1 MPANFNVQARS
12 RGSWAV
18 ATALLL
24 VYVVWGTTYFA
35 TSIAL
40 QTMPPLLMNAVRF
53 LCAGVVMLLIA
64 LWQGHALPT
73 ALQWRNSALVGGLM
87 VFLAMN
93 FIGFAQKLGIGSGL
107 MATVVTTMPM
117 WLALW
122 TRWGGERV
130 PLTSWIGLGL
140 GVVGALLLAME
151 GDFSATWVGALL
163 AFAAP
168 LCWSLGS
175 YASRKLSLPAP
186 AMAAAAQWFVGG
198 AMGLVVA
205 LCVEPVPALSQI
217 SAKSWAAWLYLLVF
231 GTMVALNAYLWLLQ
245 NTTAALA
252 GSYSFVN
259 PAVALLVGV
268 ALGGELLT
276 GWVFAALPLIAGALG
291 CILYGPMVLGWWQR
305 RVLDAVVS
313 LAALALIAVIVWFGW
328 DYAKRGGVQTMAG
341 LESVSMFWAY
351 LALPVGGLFSA
362 VGIIGN
368 WIDPQRQELET
379 AQ

>member
-1 MPANFNVQARS
+1 MPAIFNAQARG

-40 QTMPPLLMNAVRF
+40 QTIPPLLMNAVRF
-53 LCAGVVMLLIA
+53 LCAGAVMLLIA

-73 ALQWRNSALVGGLM
+73 AVQWRNSAVVGGLM

-93 FIGFAQKLGIGSGL
+93 LIGLAQKLGIGSGL

-130 PLTSWIGLGL
+130 PVTSWIGLGL
-140 GVVGALLLAME
+140 GVAGAVLLARE
-151 GDFSATWVGALL
+151 GNFSATWLGAIL

-186 AMAAAAQWFVGG
+186 AMASAAQWFVGG

-205 LCVEPVPALSQI
+205 LWFEPVPALSQI
-217 SAKSWAAWLYLLVF
+217 SAKSWAAWVYLLVF

-245 NTTAALA
+245 NTSAALA

-276 GWVFAALPLIAGALG
+276 GWVFAALPLIGAALVF
-291 CILYGPMVLGWWQR
+291 ILYGRLLQGWWAGR
-305 RVLDAVVS
+305 RAVWMG
-313 LAALALIAVIVWFGW
+313 L
-328 DYAKRGGVQTMAG
+328 RAG
-341 LESVSMFWAY
+341 
-351 LALPVGGLFSA
+351 
-362 VGIIGN
+362 
-368 WIDPQRQELET
+368 
-379 AQ
+379 